1 MIEKQVM
8 IATINE
14 ALADEF
20 EIEVSDITPDANMKE
35 TLHLDSLS
43 LVDMVALIESIFQV
57 KIKGTDIGRI
67 LTFGTLY
74 DFIYEQMNV

>member
-1 MIEKQVM
+1 MEKQVL
-8 IATINE
+8 IATIND
-14 ALADEF
+14 ALAAEF
-20 EIEVSDITPDANMKE
+20 EVEVSDITPDANIKE

-57 KIKGTDIGRI
+57 KIKGADIGRI
-67 LTFGTLY
+67 LTFGALY